1 MSKYDMTWAQV
12 NRPVFRKSYGD
23 RLHAWML
30 RWVIKAY
37 KFEREIAIN
46 PQVRQGL
53 SRSICE
59 LEGSL
64 HRLEASGR
72 I

>member
-1 MSKYDMTWAQV
+1 MSQYDQGWAHI
-12 NRPVFRKSYGD
+12 NRPVFRKSFAD
-23 RLHAWML
+23 RVHAKFL
-30 RWVIKAY
+30 RMVIWCY

-46 PQVRQGL
+46 PQVRHGL

-64 HRLEASGR
+64 HRLEVRS
-72 I
+72 